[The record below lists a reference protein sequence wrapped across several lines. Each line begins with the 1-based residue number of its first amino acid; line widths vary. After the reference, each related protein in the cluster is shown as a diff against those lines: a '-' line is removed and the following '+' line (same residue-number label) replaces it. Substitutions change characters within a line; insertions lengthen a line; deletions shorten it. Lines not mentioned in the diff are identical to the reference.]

1 MKAFVIVVT
10 QEQRFRFRMMKKEH
24 GLLHDRAEKKS
35 YAIVKDA
42 FPTNWPGRYARAYL
56 VHETSAQTIE
66 LDGKSVEI
74 HGGTVEVKDPLNMV
88 AKIRMPGQRGED
100 GGVRE
105 THLTAEAIYDRTLS
119 AQVRRLGNRRFQWFH
134 ALLFVSLG
142 VAICLALVAAI
153 AVFTSHASTSA
164 QEAPAIVVTPGA
176 STGAPQS
183 GPVPATPTASIVVQH
198 ASASSTPRP
207 PTP

>member
-1 MKAFVIVVT
+1 MKAFVIVAT
-10 QEQRFRFRMMKKEH
+10 QEQRLRFRMMKKEH
-24 GLLHDRAEKKS
+24 GLLHDKAEKKS

-56 VHETSAQTIE
+56 VHETSAQSVE
-66 LDGKSVEI
+66 LDGASVTI

-134 ALLFVSLG
+134 ALAFASVG
-142 VAICLALVAAI
+142 ATICLLLVGVI
-153 AVFTSHASTSA
+153 TVFSNHETETTPVT
-164 QEAPAIVVTPGA
+164 APIVVTPGTSPA
-176 STGAPQS
+176 APQS
-183 GPVPATPTASIVVQH
+183 SAAPPLDHPVIVVQPPQEDE
-198 ASASSTPRP
+198 SSER
-207 PTP
+207 